1 MDICYR
7 YRNDNRLITHIDIH
21 RFDRISSPRK
31 KRRKESNHPVLEKFP
46 LLLFPRT
53 TIKLRAKFRR
63 ERGGGEINRKK
74 SRNET
79 NRAKAFHFSKISPVV
94 VINYHRVLHRYRIKI
109 RETIPE
115 TRDRWNNL
123 KGPLELEIILTIQW
137 LNVVH
142 RSFDPREFLRVLTRE
157 EAKRVSMFY

>member
-115 TRDRWNNL
+115 TRDRLKQLERAVGARDNFNNPMI
-123 KGPLELEIILTIQW
+123 KRRPSSSIVPSILV
-137 LNVVH
+137 N
-142 RSFDPREFLRVLTRE
+142 FYEF
-157 EAKRVSMFY
+157 

>member
-1 MDICYR
+1 MDIYYR

-63 ERGGGEINRKK
+63 KEGRGEINRKK

-79 NRAKAFHFSKISPVV
+79 NRAKAFHFSKIPPV

-115 TRDRWNNL
+115 TRDRLKQLERAVGARDNFNNPMI
-123 KGPLELEIILTIQW
+123 KRRP
-137 LNVVH
+137 
-142 RSFDPREFLRVLTRE
+142 SFLR
-157 EAKRVSMFY
+157 SS